1 MMMMM
6 MERCIIVIGNGPSK
20 KLLLERGITKWK
32 STVSACTIIGC
43 NQVYN
48 GVAAIV
54 PLDLLLVADV
64 WCQFDVVRDEYPAKN
79 RCKFVRWNPMPIEVY
94 SEEFVQSMCP
104 DDYEVIE
111 HNPEQRK
118 YADSWM
124 FYATSKED
132 FETAKGAIGYWKP
145 NCGYLCWIP
154 AGYQIDIVEMIDSTT
169 PTGAYA
175 LREAINGK
183 YDKIEIYG
191 FDSIAG
197 NFKSSTENYYEKHE
211 ENKMGLDFIKWY
223 DIIMKDCPK
232 TTEVIWHTL

>member
-1 MMMMM
+1 MKLK
-6 MERCIIVIGNGPSK
+6 RCIVIGNGPSK
-20 KLLLERGITKWK
+20 RLLVNETI
-32 STVSACTIIGC
+32 VSAYTIVIGC
-43 NQVYN
+43 NRVYS
-48 GVAAIV
+48 GVAAV
-54 PLDLLLVADV
+54 SLDVLLCADV
-64 WCQFDVVRDEYPAKN
+64 WCQFDIVRDEYPRKN
-79 RCKFVRWNPMPIEVY
+79 RCKFVRWNPIPIEVY

-104 DDYEVIE
+104 GYKVVE

-132 FETAKGAIGYWKP
+132 FETAKGAIEYWKP

-154 AGYQIDIVEMIDSTT
+154 AGYQIDIVEMIDPAT

-175 LREAINGK
+175 LKEAINGK

-197 NFKSSTENYYEKHE
+197 NFKSTTEDYYKKHE
-211 ENKMGLDFIKWY
+211 TEKMGLDFIKWY
-223 DIIMKDCPK
+223 DIIMEDCPK

>member
-1 MMMMM
+1 MTMSK
-6 MERCIIVIGNGPSK
+6 RCIVIGNGPSRR
-20 KLLLERGITKWK
+20 LLLEKEK
-32 STVSACTIIGC
+32 SIISAYTIIGC
-43 NQVYN
+43 NRVYS
-48 GVAAIV
+48 GVAAV
-54 PLDLLLVADV
+54 SLDVLLAADV
-64 WCQFDVVRDEYPAKN
+64 WCQFDVVRDEYPGKN
-79 RCKFVRWNPMPIEVY
+79 RCKFVRWNPIPIEVY

-104 DDYEVIE
+104 GYKVVE

-132 FETAKGAIGYWKP
+132 LETAKGAIEYWKP
-145 NCGYLCWIP
+145 NSGYLCWIP
-154 AGYQIDIVEMIDSTT
+154 AGYQIDIVEMIDPVT

-197 NFKSSTENYYEKHE
+197 NFESSTKDYYKKHE
-211 ENKMGLDFIKWY
+211 TEMKGLDFIKWY

>member
-1 MMMMM
+1 MSKKSKH
-6 MERCIIVIGNGPSK
+6 CIVIGNGPSK
-20 KLLLERGITKWK
+20 ELLLERIWEEKYK
-32 STVSACTIIGC
+32 KNIVSAYTIIGC
-43 NQVYN
+43 NRVYS
-48 GVAAIV
+48 GVTAV
-54 PLDLLLVADV
+54 SLDVLLAADV
-64 WCQFDVVRDEYPAKN
+64 WCQFDVVRDEYPGKN
-79 RCKFVRWNPMPIEVY
+79 RCKFVRWNPIPIEVY

-104 DDYEVIE
+104 GYKVVE

-132 FETAKGAIGYWKP
+132 LETAKGAIEYWKP
-145 NCGYLCWIP
+145 NSGYLCWIP
-154 AGYQIDIVEMIDSTT
+154 AGYQIDIVEMIDPAA

-197 NFKSSTENYYEKHE
+197 NFKSSTEDYYKKHE
-211 ENKMGLDFIKWY
+211 TEKMGLDFIKWY

>member
-1 MMMMM
+1 MTMSK
-6 MERCIIVIGNGPSK
+6 RCIVIGNGPSRR
-20 KLLLERGITKWK
+20 LLLEKEK
-32 STVSACTIIGC
+32 SIISAYTIIGC
-43 NQVYN
+43 NRVYS
-48 GVAAIV
+48 GVAAV
-54 PLDLLLVADV
+54 SLDVLLAADV
-64 WCQFDVVRDEYPAKN
+64 WCQFDVVRDEYPGKN
-79 RCKFVRWNPMPIEVY
+79 RCKFVRWNPIPIEVY

-104 DDYEVIE
+104 GYKVVE

-132 FETAKGAIGYWKP
+132 FETAKGAIEYWKP

-154 AGYQIDIVEMIDSTT
+154 AGYQIDIVEMIDPAT

-197 NFKSSTENYYEKHE
+197 NFKSSTKDYYKKHKE
-211 ENKMGLDFIKWY
+211 EEMGLDFIKWY
-223 DIIMKDCPK
+223 DIIMEDCPK